1 MVKGTA
7 ERFEQVLTHLVQN
20 AVDASE
26 TGSPVVIAVEP
37 GDVVRV
43 RVRDCGRGMSADFI
57 RDELFAPFKSTKS
70 GGFGIGAF
78 EAREMTRDMGG
89 KLLVESEPGV
99 GSCFTIELPAAAA
112 PLANR
117 REG

>member
-1 MVKGTA
+1 
-7 ERFEQVLTHLVQN
+7 
-20 AVDASE
+20 
-26 TGSPVVIAVEP
+26 
-37 GDVVRV
+37 
-43 RVRDCGRGMSADFI
+43 MSADFI

-99 GSCFTIELPAAAA
+99 GSCFTIELPAAAQLERTGGMA
-112 PLANR
+112 
-117 REG
+117 E